1 MRDTRSLS
9 RRTRPPVSN
18 ARVFGRQAASQA
30 GASSGHVAR
39 VRQQVPSG
47 LAAHMRLFSL
57 CRPPHRRVFLDK
69 GQTSAE
75 RKKLQH
81 TSQHAIAARVHAC
94 ARAYV
99 RAYVRS
105 HPNDEETAL
114 PTDNPRAKLDRRRFL
129 KVTPKNVAAASSGL
143 RTLRESAS
151 GPAHLPL
158 QRGGKLQKPLE
169 APRQA
174 SVQTVEKGEKT
185 VREPPEHD
193 DTIVPL
199 TGTNFGAGRS
209 RACAVAFKGPSPS
222 RRKDEEENASHPKPN
237 TRN

>member
-1 MRDTRSLS
+1 MLGLQLTQFVQDGAAVSFLRTTGSNS
-9 RRTRPPVSN
+9 RRCRGDCEKCATRAPYREGHALPVSN

-129 KVTPKNVAAASSGL
+129 KVTPKNVAAASSEL
-143 RTLRESAS
+143 RT
-151 GPAHLPL
+151 
-158 QRGGKLQKPLE
+158 
-169 APRQA
+169 
-174 SVQTVEKGEKT
+174 
-185 VREPPEHD
+185 VR
-193 DTIVPL
+193 
-199 TGTNFGAGRS
+199 FAKARAGR
-209 RACAVAFKGPSPS
+209 RTSPS
-222 RRKDEEENASHPKPN
+222 NEGGNCKDH
-237 TRN
+237 